1 MRSVIRATTQ
11 PESGPLAVIH
21 GAGGTWRVLLA
32 SADARPAI
40 IDSAEFPDAEADR
53 IAPLLARHHAR
64 RAIVVLPA
72 SKVVC
77 RSFSLPSAADAA
89 LARAL
94 ELQAQTHL
102 PSSIPA
108 HRRATAVLPPAPG
121 ETSRTGIVLSWP
133 PAATYATPRLA
144 EPATKH
150 QGGDAMP
157 LRVSFTADIVALAAL
172 MNGQRPAAPLL
183 WTDRA
188 SGAVALALTHA
199 GGATFRATQEASSH
213 EEGGKEWCR
222 RITAAVAETAL
233 SGGHTGAFVTE
244 LGQRIEPLLAT
255 VRPGSA
261 AIIVPDETVALAS
274 EHLTGVRTDREW
286 WSTFG
291 VAAGALLAANGPC
304 AALTALADEAVVDRP
319 PRLERVARALT
330 NPRTALMTAVA
341 CLAIIGIAPVAM
353 SGLRLMVLKVRHG
366 DVAADRRAVEEIG
379 QQLAMYDALRTDAW
393 PMTKLLADI
402 VCNTPESVQLET
414 IKLTQGQPFL
424 MTGRVLPQS
433 SGGQRLSA
441 PDVMRQLLQR
451 LEASR
456 LFAEVRYRLSDPNA
470 YDQYEFELSAK
481 VANAYARPAEYP
493 IEIDYGRWT
502 LKERISGIEPEE
514 AASVRAETRAE
525 TATALATDEG
535 AEAVTPPGGDPQEDA
550 LADAGSSPAA
560 PSSTG
565 RRPGG
570 SEFGGDRVAGTSM
583 GDPSTRTTT
592 IDPTQIQPLTK
603 EQIDAMT
610 IDEARA
616 NQLRVAKARNSLK
629 NSDDETLKERLRQ
642 EFEWLKER
650 VRRGA

>member
-1 MRSVIRATTQ
+1 
-11 PESGPLAVIH
+11 VIH

-53 IAPLLARHHAR
+53 IAPLLARHHSR

-77 RSFSLPSAADAA
+77 RSFALPSAADAA
-89 LARAL
+89 LVRAL

-108 HRRATAVLPPAPG
+108 HRRAAAVLPPAPG

-144 EPATKH
+144 EPASPRH
-150 QGGDAMP
+150 GGDEAP
-157 LRVSFTADIVALAAL
+157 LRVSFTADVVALAAL
-172 MNGQRPAAPLL
+172 MNGQRPATPLL

-199 GGATFRATQEASSH
+199 GGATFRATQEASPH
-213 EEGGKEWCR
+213 EDGGGAEWRR
-222 RITAAVAETAL
+222 RIAAAVAETAL
-233 SGGHTGAFVTE
+233 SGGQTGAFVTE
-244 LGQRIEPLLAT
+244 LVQRIEPLLAT
-255 VRPGSA
+255 VRAGSA

-274 EHLTGVRTDREW
+274 ERLAGVRTDREW

-291 VAAGALLAANGPC
+291 VAAGALLAATGPC
-304 AALTALADEAVVDRP
+304 APLTALADEALVDRP

-330 NPRTALMTAVA
+330 NTRTSLMTAVA
-341 CLAIIGIAPVAM
+341 CLALIGIAPVAM
-353 SGLRLMVLKVRHG
+353 SGLRLMVLEIRHG

-481 VANAYARPAEYP
+481 VANAYARPAAYP

-502 LKERISGIEPEE
+502 LQQRISGIEPED
-514 AASVRAETRAE
+514 AEPGSAE
-525 TATALATDEG
+525 PRTAIATEEG
-535 AEAVTPPGGDPQEDA
+535 AESGTPPEGDPQETM
-550 LADAGSSPAA
+550 LADAGSDPAA
-560 PSSTG
+560 SSSTV

-592 IDPTQIQPLTK
+592 VDPTQIQPLTK
-603 EQIDAMT
+603 EQIDAMS

-629 NSDDETLKERLRQ
+629 NSDDEALKERLRQ